1 MPATIS
7 YTVAPGDTLYG
18 LSKRFGMSVDDII
31 SLNGLSS
38 NSLSVGQTLQVYSSE
53 GGFESYS
60 APPAQPAQSSSSWG
74 GGGGGSTSSWG
85 GGGSSASS
93 WGGGGGG
100 GGYAAARQQFGV
112 QSQPDAGFNRYSL
125 SVPLTSGGSVTAN
138 MRDNNSNSRHM
149 VYPQGIMYTGQS
161 NIEVDINAIRSV
173 GLDQQS
179 ARALQYV
186 STHEGKF
193 DAINSYDKA
202 IFSYGFIQFV
212 GASAVG
218 GSLNHVMAS
227 MKANASGAFSQV
239 FQKVGIDVSGSTTTV
254 TDDNGNTLQGDEAW
268 LYIQQNVS
276 LYGAFV
282 QAGFEPSLV
291 LEQLRMANSL
301 YVQPALNAKL
311 DLNIAGS
318 PMSVVLKDIFTSE
331 GFRTI
336 AIAVGINQG
345 IGGMSRNVV
354 APATSQVASQTGVPD
369 LRQIDERA
377 VAEVIANTAADE
389 RVRTRARGVLDSGL
403 SFDKAG
409 GWG

>member
-1 MPATIS
+1 MPATTS

-18 LSKRFGMSVDDII
+18 ISKRFGMSVDDVL

-38 NSLSVGQTLQVYSSE
+38 NSLSVGQTLQVYAADS
-53 GGFESYS
+53 GLESYS
-60 APPAQPAQSSSSWG
+60 APAPQPTQSSSSWG
-74 GGGGGSTSSWG
+74 GG
-85 GGGSSASS
+85 SSAPT
-93 WGGGGGG
+93 WGGGG

-112 QSQPDAGFNRYSL
+112 QSRPDAGFNRYTL
-125 SVPLTSGGSVTAN
+125 TVPLLSGGSVSAS

-149 VYPQGIMYTGQS
+149 VYPQGIMYAGQS
-161 NIEVDINAIRSV
+161 NIEVDVNAIQSV
-173 GLDQQS
+173 GLNAET

-212 GASAVG
+212 GAAAQG
-218 GSLNHVMAS
+218 GSLNRVMAS
-227 MKANASGAFSQV
+227 MKSNAPGAFSQV
-239 FQKVGIDVSGSTTTV
+239 FQNVGIDVSGNTTTV
-254 TDDNGNTLQGDEAW
+254 ADDNGNTLQGDQAW
-268 LYIQQNVS
+268 LYIQQTLP

-291 LEQLRMANSL
+291 LEQLRMANTL
-301 YVQPALNAKL
+301 YVQPTLTAKL

-318 PMSVVLKDIFTSE
+318 PMSVILQDIFTSE
-331 GFRTI
+331 AFRTI

-354 APATSQVASQTGVPD
+354 APATSQVAMQTGVPD

-377 VAEVIANTAADE
+377 VAEVIATTAADE
-389 RVRTRARGVLDSGL
+389 RVRSRAQGVLNSGL

>member
-1 MPATIS
+1 MPATTQ

-18 LSKRFGMSVDDII
+18 VSKKFGMSVDDII
-31 SLNGLSS
+31 ALNGLSS
-38 NSLSVGQTLQVYSSE
+38 NSLSVGQTLQVY
-53 GGFESYS
+53 GGGQDSYS
-60 APPAQPAQSSSSWG
+60 PPPAQPAQP
-74 GGGGGSTSSWG
+74 ST
-85 GGGSSASS
+85 S

-100 GGYAAARQQFGV
+100 GNYASARQQFSV
-112 QSQPDAGFNRYSL
+112 QVRADAVFNRYAL
-125 SVPLTSGGSVTAN
+125 TVPLLSGGSVTAN
-138 MRDNNSNSRHM
+138 MRDNLTNSSHM
-149 VYPQGIMYTGQS
+149 VYPQGIMYAGQS
-161 NIEVDINAIRSV
+161 NIVLDVNAIQSV
-173 GLDQQS
+173 GLNAET

-212 GASAVG
+212 GGAAPG
-218 GSLNHVMAS
+218 GSLNRVLAS
-227 MKANASGAFSQV
+227 MKANAPGAFSQV
-239 FQKVGIDVSGSTTTV
+239 FQSVGIDAGGNAVTV
-254 TDDNGNTLQGDEAW
+254 VDDNGNNLQGDQAW
-268 LYIQQNVS
+268 LYIQQNVP

-291 LEQLRMANSL
+291 LEQLRMANTL
-301 YVQPALNAKL
+301 YVQPALTAKL

-318 PMSVVLKDIFTSE
+318 PMSVVLQDIFTSE

-354 APATSQVASQTGVPD
+354 APATSQVATQSGVPD

-377 VAEVIANTAADE
+377 VAEVIATTATDE
-389 RVRTRARGVLDSGL
+389 RVRNRAQGVLDSGM